1 MNNASTSIEVE
12 DLLNEDKHSIKQGYN
27 EISRALCEDGMH
39 SFENLSSLDN
49 SD

>member
-1 MNNASTSIEVE
+1 MNNASTPFIVE
-12 DLLNEDKHSIKQGYN
+12 DLLIDDKHSIKQGYRD
-27 EISRALCEDGMH
+27 ISRALCEDGMH